1 MSPSNREAGE
11 PRKRLSTKYVP
22 PISSNASMTAAR
34 LTKADRS
41 SPYVGKRINRG
52 IKGRVNEEP

>member
-1 MSPSNREAGE
+1 MNPNNREVGE
-11 PRKRLSTKYVP
+11 PRKRLSKYVP
-22 PISSNASMTAAR
+22 PINSNASMTAAR

-41 SPYVGKRINRG
+41 SPYVGKRVNRG